1 MKNFFIILAMKI
13 LNLILKICHKN
24 GGNFL
29 GKIAYDWNPEIF
41 KYFKVDCPVIAVS
54 ATNGKT
60 MTNNCIGYTLKT
72 AGNKVISNVEGNNM
86 ETGILSTILKNC
98 TLTGKIK
105 ADYLVFEVDESY
117 IPVVFKDFRLDT
129 LVILNFFRD
138 QLDRNGEVESLI
150 LRINEFL
157 KTYNGNLILNNDDP
171 NVSRLGQANP
181 NNKNIYYFSVDK
193 YQFATE
199 HIKEAGEG
207 KFCPFCKTRLEYEY
221 YQYSHV
227 GKFKCPNCNFGDN
240 KIYKLATNVDLK
252 NRCFD
257 IDGNTYK
264 INGNSIYLIYNYTA
278 VYSVCS
284 LYDISNDVVKKAFS
298 TFTLNNGRLEEIK
311 IIDVPTIINLAKNPT
326 GSNVSLRILN
336 EDDSEKE
343 LLFVLNDNI
352 ADGFDVSWIWDI
364 NFNNLNNVTR
374 IITSGTRAYDI
385 AIRIKTS
392 GFTAEKI
399 EPYLNLEDAVKA
411 LYKTDIKK
419 YVIANYT
426 SLQPTR
432 HELKRFDEMSKN
444 NDVTNV
450 KTSDISKKEAI
461 KSNIENTEM
470 NPKEVLQ
477 NIDNTDNTDNLNYQD
492 NEEKSIKILYLYP
505 DMLELYGDYGNIQVL
520 KYRIESRGYK
530 AIIDRYSIG
539 DTAPNFN
546 DYDIVFAGGG
556 ADNEQS
562 ILAEDLV
569 KYKDNIKDA
578 VKNGVFFLL
587 ICGAYQLF
595 GKYYKGVEGN
605 IIPGLEVFDY
615 YTVANP
621 DRKKRCIGN
630 IVIDAT
636 LDANINIKKSTN
648 SNDDSSDNIENL
660 NLKTKVIGFENHGGQ
675 TFDISNFF
683 GNVLFGN
690 GNKFGDSEEGFFENN
705 VIATYLHGPLL
716 SKNPELC
723 DYIIRYCLDRKYN
736 ENIELE
742 PLNDEFENFCR
753 EQLLNRFLKK

>member
-29 GKIAYDWNPEIF
+29 GKIAFDWNPEIF
-41 KYFKVDCPVIAVS
+41 KYFKVNCPVIAIS

-72 AGNKVISNVEGNNM
+72 AGNKVVSNVEGNNM

-157 KTYNGNLILNNDDP
+157 KTYNGNLVLNNDDP
-171 NVSRLGQANP
+171 NVARLGQANP
-181 NNKNIYYFSVDK
+181 SNNNVYYFSVDK
-193 YQFATE
+193 YKFATE
-199 HIKEAGEG
+199 QIKEAGEG

-240 KIYKLATNVDLK
+240 EIYKLATNVDLK

-284 LYDISNDVVKKAFS
+284 LYGISNDVVKRAFS
-298 TFTLNNGRLEEIK
+298 TFALNNGRLEEIT
-311 IIDVPTIINLAKNPT
+311 IHGVPTIINLAKNPT

-336 EDDSEKE
+336 EDDSQKE

-364 NFNNLNNVTR
+364 NFNNLNNVSR
-374 IITSGTRAYDI
+374 IVTSGTRAYDI

-392 GFTAEKI
+392 GFPAEKI
-399 EPYLNLEDAVKA
+399 EPYFNLEDAVKA
-411 LYKTDIKK
+411 LYKTDVKK

-432 HELKRFDEMSKN
+432 HELKKFDEMNKN
-444 NDVTNV
+444 NNVTDTN
-450 KTSDISKKEAI
+450 TNTDDISKVKNPEVDAKEI
-461 KSNIENTEM
+461 S
-470 NPKEVLQ
+470 Q
-477 NIDNTDNTDNLNYQD
+477 NFEDSQSQD

-539 DTAPNFN
+539 DATPDFN

-569 KYKDNIKDA
+569 KYKENIKEA
-578 VKNGVFFLL
+578 VNNGVFFLL

-630 IVIDAT
+630 IVIEANLGQDNNI
-636 LDANINIKKSTN
+636 LNDANFDTN
-648 SNDDSSDNIENL
+648 TNNSDKFENL
-660 NLKTKVIGFENHGGQ
+660 SLKTKVIGFENHGGQ
-675 TFDISNFF
+675 TFDISNSF

-716 SKNPELC
+716 SKNPVLC
-723 DYIIRYCLDRKYN
+723 DYIIKYCLDRKYN
-736 ENIELE
+736 ENIALD
-742 PLNDEFENFCR
+742 PLNDEFENLCR
-753 EQLLNRFLKK
+753 EQLLNRFLSKN

>member
-13 LNLILKICHKN
+13 LNIILKICHKN

-41 KYFKVDCPVIAVS
+41 KYFKVSCPVIAVS

-157 KTYNGNLILNNDDP
+157 KNYNGNLILNNDDP
-171 NVSRLGQANP
+171 NVARLGQANP
-181 NNKNIYYFSVDK
+181 SNKKIYYFSVDK

-199 HIKEAGEG
+199 QIKEAGEG
-207 KFCPFCKTRLEYEY
+207 KFCPFCKSRLEYEY

-240 KIYKLATNVDLK
+240 EIYKLATNVDLK

-284 LYDISNDVVKKAFS
+284 LYGISNNIVKKAFS
-298 TFTLNNGRLEEIK
+298 TFALNNGRLEEIK
-311 IIDVPTIINLAKNPT
+311 INNVPTIINLAKNPT

-336 EDDSEKE
+336 EDESEKE

-364 NFNNLNNVTR
+364 NFNNLNNVSR

-385 AIRIKTS
+385 AIRVKTS
-392 GFTAEKI
+392 GFPAENI

-411 LYKTDIKK
+411 LYKTNVKK

-432 HELKRFDEMSKN
+432 HELKKFDETNKN
-444 NDVTNV
+444 NIVENIAFTNQENSNNIS
-450 KTSDISKKEAI
+450 SDIDTI
-461 KSNIENTEM
+461 R
-470 NPKEVLQ
+470 Q
-477 NIDNTDNTDNLNYQD
+477 N
-492 NEEKSIKILYLYP
+492 NETNSDCPNCLKILYLYP

-520 KYRIESRGYK
+520 KYRIESRGYQ

-539 DTAPNFN
+539 DDAPNFN

-569 KYKDNIKDA
+569 KYKENIQEA
-578 VKNGVFFLL
+578 VQNGVFFLL

-595 GKYYKGVEGN
+595 GKYYKGVDGN

-630 IVIDAT
+630 IVIDA
-636 LDANINIKKSTN
+636 
-648 SNDDSSDNIENL
+648 NL
-660 NLKTKVIGFENHGGQ
+660 NNLKTKVIGFENHGGQ
-675 TFDISNFF
+675 TFDISNSF
-683 GNVLFGN
+683 GKVLFGN
-690 GNKFGDSEEGFFENN
+690 GNKFGDSEEGFFKNN

-723 DYIIRYCLDRKYN
+723 DYIIKYCLDRKYN
-736 ENIELE
+736 ENVSLK
-742 PLNDEFENFCR
+742 PLNDKFESLCR
-753 EQLLNRFLKK
+753 NQLLDRFLKEDKLN

>member
-29 GKIAYDWNPEIF
+29 GKIAFDWNPEIF
-41 KYFKVDCPVIAVS
+41 KYFKVNCPVIAVS

-72 AGNKVISNVEGNNM
+72 AGNKVVSNIEGNNM

-157 KTYNGNLILNNDDP
+157 KTYTGNLILNNDDP
-171 NVSRLGQANP
+171 NVARLGQANP
-181 NNKNIYYFSVDK
+181 NNKNVYYFSVDK
-193 YQFATE
+193 YKFATE
-199 HIKEAGEG
+199 QIKEAGEG

-240 KIYKLATNVDLK
+240 EIFKLATNVDLK

-257 IDGNTYK
+257 IDENTYK

-284 LYDISNDVVKKAFS
+284 LYGISNDIVKKAFS
-298 TFTLNNGRLEEIK
+298 TFALNNGRLEEIK
-311 IIDVPTIINLAKNPT
+311 INGVPTIIKKKKNPT

-364 NFNNLNNVTR
+364 NFDNLNNVSR

-392 GFTAEKI
+392 GFPAEKI

-411 LYKTDIKK
+411 LYKTDVKK

-432 HELKRFDEMSKN
+432 HELKKFDEMNK
-444 NDVTNV
+444 
-450 KTSDISKKEAI
+450 DISNNVE
-461 KSNIENTEM
+461 SNEIETINKFDNELF
-470 NPKEVLQ
+470 LQ
-477 NIDNTDNTDNLNYQD
+477 NNK
-492 NEEKSIKILYLYP
+492 EKSIKILYLYP

-569 KYKDNIKDA
+569 KYKDNIKEA
-578 VKNGVFFLL
+578 VNNGVFFLL

-630 IVIDAT
+630 IVIEANLCASNISDA
-636 LDANINIKKSTN
+636 D
-648 SNDDSSDNIENL
+648 SNDVLE

-675 TFDISNFF
+675 TFDISNSF

-690 GNKFGDSEEGFFENN
+690 GNKFGDSEEGFFKNN

-723 DYIIRYCLDRKYN
+723 DYIIKYCLDRKYN
-736 ENIELE
+736 ENIVLE
-742 PLNDEFENFCR
+742 PLNDEFENLCR
-753 EQLLNRFLKK
+753 EQLLNRFLG

>member
-1 MKNFFIILAMKI
+1 MKNFFIILSMKI

-41 KYFKVDCPVIAVS
+41 KYFKVNCPVIAVS

-72 AGNKVISNVEGNNM
+72 AGNRVVSNVEGNNM

-150 LRINEFL
+150 LRINDFL

-171 NVSRLGQANP
+171 NVARLGQANP
-181 NNKNIYYFSVDK
+181 NNENIYYFSVDK
-193 YQFATE
+193 YKFATE
-199 HIKEAGEG
+199 QIKEAGEG

-227 GKFKCPNCNFGDN
+227 GRFKCPNCNFGDN
-240 KIYKLATNVDLK
+240 EIYKLATNVDLK

-257 IDGNTYK
+257 IDENTYK

-284 LYDISNDVVKKAFS
+284 LYGISNDVVKKAFS
-298 TFTLNNGRLEEIK
+298 TFALNNGRLEEIK
-311 IIDVPTIINLAKNPT
+311 INGIPTIINLAKNPT

-392 GFTAEKI
+392 GIPAEKI

-432 HELKRFDEMSKN
+432 HELKKFDEMSKN
-444 NDVTNV
+444 NTVTDA
-450 KTSDISKKEAI
+450 KTSDISKKEEI
-461 KSNIENTEM
+461 KANVKNSEIDT
-470 NPKEVLQ
+470 KEALQ
-477 NIDNTDNTDNLNYQD
+477 SIDNTDNSENQD
-492 NEEKSIKILYLYP
+492 NKEKSIKILYLYP

-520 KYRIESRGYK
+520 KYRIESRGCK

-539 DTAPNFN
+539 NAAPNFN

-578 VKNGVFFLL
+578 VNNGVFFLL

-630 IVIDAT
+630 IVIDTT
-636 LDANINIKKSTN
+636 LDANINIEKSAN
-648 SNDDSSDNIENL
+648 SNEYSSDNIDTL

-675 TFDISNFF
+675 TFDISNSF

-723 DYIIRYCLDRKYN
+723 DYIIKYCLNRKYN
-736 ENIELE
+736 ENVELE
-742 PLNDEFENFCR
+742 PLNDEFENLCR
-753 EQLLNRFLKK
+753 KQLLNRFLEKN

>member
-13 LNLILKICHKN
+13 LNIILKICHKN

-41 KYFKVDCPVIAVS
+41 KYFKVSCPVIAVS

-72 AGNKVISNVEGNNM
+72 AEKKIVSNVEGNNM

-138 QLDRNGEVESLI
+138 QLDRNGEIESLI

-171 NVSRLGQANP
+171 NVARLGQANP
-181 NNKNIYYFSVDK
+181 SNKNIYYFSVDK

-199 HIKEAGEG
+199 QIKEAGEG
-207 KFCPFCKTRLEYEY
+207 KFCPFCKTKLEYEY

-257 IDGNTYK
+257 IEGNTYK

-284 LYDISNDVVKKAFS
+284 LYGISNDVVKKAFS
-298 TFTLNNGRLEEIK
+298 TFALNNGRLEEIK
-311 IIDVPTIINLAKNPT
+311 INGVQTIINLAKNPT

-336 EDDSEKE
+336 EDDDEKE

-364 NFNNLNNVTR
+364 NFNNLNNVSR

-392 GFTAEKI
+392 GFPTEKI

-411 LYKTDIKK
+411 LYKTNVKK

-432 HELKRFDEMSKN
+432 HELKKFGETNKN
-444 NDVTNV
+444 NIVENIAV
-450 KTSDISKKEAI
+450 NNQENNNNISSDIDTI
-461 KSNIENTEM
+461 R
-470 NPKEVLQ
+470 Q
-477 NIDNTDNTDNLNYQD
+477 N
-492 NEEKSIKILYLYP
+492 NETNSDCPNCLKILYLYP

-520 KYRIESRGYK
+520 KYRIESRGCQ
-530 AIIDRYSIG
+530 AVIDRYSIG
-539 DTAPNFN
+539 DDAPNFN

-569 KYKDNIKDA
+569 KYKENIKEA
-578 VKNGVFFLL
+578 VQNGVFFLL

-595 GKYYKGVEGN
+595 GKYYKGVDGN

-615 YTVANP
+615 YTVANS

-630 IVIDAT
+630 IVIDA
-636 LDANINIKKSTN
+636 
-648 SNDDSSDNIENL
+648 NL
-660 NLKTKVIGFENHGGQ
+660 NDLKTKVIGFENHGGQ
-675 TFDISNFF
+675 TFNISNSF
-683 GNVLFGN
+683 GKVLFGN

-723 DYIIRYCLDRKYN
+723 DYIIKYCLDRKYN
-736 ENIELE
+736 ENVSLK
-742 PLNDEFENFCR
+742 PLNDKFESLCR
-753 EQLLNRFLKK
+753 NQLLDRFLKEDKLN

>member
-29 GKIAYDWNPEIF
+29 GKIAFDWNPKIF
-41 KYFKVDCPVIAVS
+41 KYFKVNCPVIAVS

-72 AGNKVISNVEGNNM
+72 AGYKVVSNVEGNNM

-157 KTYNGNLILNNDDP
+157 KTYTGNLVLNSDDP
-171 NVSRLGQANP
+171 NVSRLGKANP
-181 NNKNIYYFSVDK
+181 SNENVYYFSVDK

-199 HIKEAGEG
+199 QIKEAGEG
-207 KFCPFCKTRLEYEY
+207 KFCPFCKTRLEYQY

-227 GKFKCPNCNFGDN
+227 GKFKCPTCNFGDN
-240 KIYKLATNVDLK
+240 EIYKLATNVDLK

-284 LYDISNDVVKKAFS
+284 LYNISNDIVKKSFE
-298 TFTLNNGRLEEIK
+298 TFALNNGRLEEIK
-311 IIDVPTIINLAKNPT
+311 IKNVPTIINLAKNPT

-364 NFNNLNNVTR
+364 NFDNLNNVSR

-392 GFTAEKI
+392 GFPAEKI

-411 LYKTDIKK
+411 LYKTNVKK

-432 HELKRFDEMSKN
+432 HELKKFDEMN
-444 NDVTNV
+444 IDV
-450 KTSDISKKEAI
+450 S
-461 KSNIENTEM
+461 NTESSDVDTIRQ
-470 NPKEVLQ
+470 K
-477 NIDNTDNTDNLNYQD
+477 
-492 NEEKSIKILYLYP
+492 NETNSDCPNCLKILYLYP

-530 AIIDRYSIG
+530 AIIDKYSIG
-539 DTAPNFN
+539 DDSPNFN

-569 KYKDNIKDA
+569 KYKDNIKEA
-578 VKNGVFFLL
+578 VENGVFFLL

-630 IVIDAT
+630 IVIESDLENT
-636 LDANINIKKSTN
+636 NIK
-648 SNDDSSDNIENL
+648 
-660 NLKTKVIGFENHGGQ
+660 TKIIGFENHGGQ
-675 TFDISNFF
+675 TFDISNSF

-690 GNKFGDSEEGFFENN
+690 GNKFGDTEEGFFKNN

-716 SKNPELC
+716 SKNPELA
-723 DYIIRYCLDRKYN
+723 DYIIKYCLDRKYGQSV
-736 ENIELE
+736 ELK
-742 PLNDEFENFCR
+742 PLNDEFENLCR
-753 EQLLNRFLKK
+753 NQLLNRFLEKN

>member
-29 GKIAYDWNPEIF
+29 GKIAFDWNPEIF
-41 KYFKVDCPVIAVS
+41 KYFKVNCPVIAVS

-72 AGNKVISNVEGNNM
+72 AGNKVVSNIEGNNM

-150 LRINEFL
+150 LRINAFL
-157 KTYNGNLILNNDDP
+157 KTYTGNLILNNDDP
-171 NVSRLGQANP
+171 NVARLGQANP
-181 NNKNIYYFSVDK
+181 NNKNVYFFSVDK
-193 YQFATE
+193 YKFATE
-199 HIKEAGEG
+199 QIKEAGEG

-240 KIYKLATNVDLK
+240 EIYKLATNVDLK

-257 IDGNTYK
+257 IDENTYK

-284 LYDISNDVVKKAFS
+284 LYGISNDIVKKAFS
-298 TFTLNNGRLEEIK
+298 TFALNNGRLEEIK
-311 IIDVPTIINLAKNPT
+311 INGVPTIINLAKNPT

-364 NFNNLNNVTR
+364 NFDNLNNVSR

-392 GFTAEKI
+392 GFPAEKI

-411 LYKTDIKK
+411 LYKTDVKK

-432 HELKRFDEMSKN
+432 HELKRFDEINKN
-444 NDVTNV
+444 NNITKVEISQKGKIKIDV
-450 KTSDISKKEAI
+450 
-461 KSNIENTEM
+461 ENTE
-470 NPKEVLQ
+470 
-477 NIDNTDNTDNLNYQD
+477 IDAKGTIQSISNTDNLKYQ
-492 NEEKSIKILYLYP
+492 NNKEKSIKILYLYP

-546 DYDIVFAGGG
+546 DYDIIFAGGG

-569 KYKDNIKDA
+569 KYKDNIKEA
-578 VKNGVFFLL
+578 VNNGVFFLL

-630 IVIDAT
+630 IVIET
-636 LDANINIKKSTN
+636 NLCTSNILDADST
-648 SNDDSSDNIENL
+648 DVLE

-675 TFDISNFF
+675 TFDISNSF

-690 GNKFGDSEEGFFENN
+690 GNKFGDSEEGFFKNN

-723 DYIIRYCLDRKYN
+723 DYIIKYCLDRKYN
-736 ENIELE
+736 ENIVLE
-742 PLNDEFENFCR
+742 HLNDEFENLCR
-753 EQLLNRFLKK
+753 EQLLNRFLG

>member
-29 GKIAYDWNPEIF
+29 GKIAFDWNPEIF
-41 KYFKVDCPVIAVS
+41 KYFKVNCPVIAVS

-72 AGNKVISNVEGNNM
+72 AGKKVVSNIEGNNM

-150 LRINEFL
+150 LRINDFL

-171 NVSRLGQANP
+171 NVARLGQANP
-181 NNKNIYYFSVDK
+181 SNNNVYYFSVDK
-193 YQFATE
+193 YKFATE
-199 HIKEAGEG
+199 KIKEAGEG

-240 KIYKLATNVDLK
+240 EIYKLATNVDLK
-252 NRCFD
+252 NKCFD

-284 LYDISNDVVKKAFS
+284 LYDISNDVVKIAFS
-298 TFTLNNGRLEEIK
+298 NFVLNNGRLEEIT
-311 IIDVPTIINLAKNPT
+311 IHGVPTIINLAKNPT

-336 EDDSEKE
+336 EDDSQKE

-364 NFNNLNNVTR
+364 NFNNLNNVSR
-374 IITSGTRAYDI
+374 IVTSGTRAYDI

-392 GFTAEKI
+392 GFPAEKI
-399 EPYLNLEDAVKA
+399 EPYLSLEDAVKA
-411 LYKTDIKK
+411 LYNTDVKK

-432 HELKRFDEMSKN
+432 HELKKFDEVNKHTDINISNAELNNGDIMQNNPTDQNDDLNNANIVNIVKQNNETNFDCSK
-444 NDVTNV
+444 
-450 KTSDISKKEAI
+450 S
-461 KSNIENTEM
+461 
-470 NPKEVLQ
+470 L
-477 NIDNTDNTDNLNYQD
+477 
-492 NEEKSIKILYLYP
+492 KILYLYP

-539 DTAPNFN
+539 DVAPNFN

-562 ILAEDLV
+562 IWADDLV
-569 KYKDNIKDA
+569 KYKENIKDA
-578 VKNGVFFLL
+578 VDNGVFFLL

-630 IVIDAT
+630 IVIE
-636 LDANINIKKSTN
+636 ANLSST
-648 SNDDSSDNIENL
+648 SLENL
-660 NLKTKVIGFENHGGQ
+660 DSKNENTCLKTKVIGFENHGGQ
-675 TFDISNFF
+675 TFDISNSF

-690 GNKFGDSEEGFFENN
+690 GNKFGDSEEGFFKTN

-723 DYIIRYCLDRKYN
+723 DYIIKYCLDRKYN
-736 ENIELE
+736 ENVALE
-742 PLNDEFENFCR
+742 PLNDEFENLCR
-753 EQLLNRFLKK
+753 EQLLNRFLEKN

>member
-29 GKIAYDWNPEIF
+29 GKIAFDLNPEIF
-41 KYFKVDCPVIAVS
+41 KYFKVNCPVIAVS

-72 AGNKVISNVEGNNM
+72 AGNKVVSNVEGNNM

-117 IPVVFKDFRLDT
+117 IPVVFKAFRLDT

-171 NVSRLGQANP
+171 NVARLGHANP
-181 NNKNIYYFSVDK
+181 DNSNVYYFSVDK
-193 YQFATE
+193 YKFATE
-199 HIKEAGEG
+199 QIKEAGEG

-240 KIYKLATNVDLK
+240 EIYKLATNVDLK

-284 LYDISNDVVKKAFS
+284 LYGISNDVIKKAFS
-298 TFTLNNGRLEEIK
+298 TFALNNGRLEEIK
-311 IIDVPTIINLAKNPT
+311 IHGVPTIINLAKNPT

-364 NFNNLNNVTR
+364 NFNNLNNVSR

-392 GFTAEKI
+392 GFPAEKI
-399 EPYLNLEDAVKA
+399 EPYLNLEDAVNA
-411 LYKTDIKK
+411 FYKTDVKK

-432 HELKRFDEMSKN
+432 HELKKFNETNKN
-444 NDVTNV
+444 NNVTDVE
-450 KTSDISKKEAI
+450 TSDISKKEEI
-461 KSNIENTEM
+461 KANVENTEIDT
-470 NPKEVLQ
+470 KESLQ
-477 NIDNTDNTDNLNYQD
+477 SIDNTDNSENQD
-492 NEEKSIKILYLYP
+492 NKDKSIKILYLYP

-530 AIIDRYSIG
+530 SIIDRYSIG
-539 DTAPNFN
+539 DAAPNFN

-569 KYKDNIKDA
+569 KYKDNIKEA
-578 VKNGVFFLL
+578 VNNGVFFLL

-630 IVIDAT
+630 IVIE
-636 LDANINIKKSTN
+636 ANLKNLN
-648 SNDDSSDNIENL
+648 NDTYSSDSNI
-660 NLKTKVIGFENHGGQ
+660 KTKVIGFENHGGQ
-675 TFDISNFF
+675 TFDISNSF

-723 DYIIRYCLDRKYN
+723 DFIIKYCLNRKYN

-742 PLNDEFENFCR
+742 PLNDEFENLCR
-753 EQLLNRFLKK
+753 EQLLNRFLGKN

>member
-1 MKNFFIILAMKI
+1 MKNFFIILSMKI

-41 KYFKVDCPVIAVS
+41 KYFKVNCPVIAVS

-72 AGNKVISNVEGNNM
+72 AGNRVVSNVEGNNM

-171 NVSRLGQANP
+171 NVARLGQANP
-181 NNKNIYYFSVDK
+181 NNENIYYFSVDK
-193 YQFATE
+193 YKFATE
-199 HIKEAGEG
+199 QIKEAGEG

-240 KIYKLATNVDLK
+240 EIYKLATNVDLK

-257 IDGNTYK
+257 IDENTYK

-284 LYDISNDVVKKAFS
+284 LYGISNDVVKKAFS
-298 TFTLNNGRLEEIK
+298 TFALNNGRLEEIK
-311 IIDVPTIINLAKNPT
+311 INDVPTIINLAKNPT

-392 GFTAEKI
+392 GFPAEKI
-399 EPYLNLEDAVKA
+399 EPYLNLEDAVNA
-411 LYKTDIKK
+411 FYKTDIKK

-432 HELKRFDEMSKN
+432 HELKKFDEMSKN
-444 NDVTNV
+444 NTVTDA
-450 KTSDISKKEAI
+450 KTSDISKKEEI
-461 KSNIENTEM
+461 KANVKNSEIDT
-470 NPKEVLQ
+470 KEALQ
-477 NIDNTDNTDNLNYQD
+477 SIDNTDNSENQD
-492 NEEKSIKILYLYP
+492 NKEKSIKILYLYP

-539 DTAPNFN
+539 NAAPNFN

-578 VKNGVFFLL
+578 VNNGVFFLL

-630 IVIDAT
+630 IVIDTT
-636 LDANINIKKSTN
+636 LDANINIEKSAN
-648 SNDDSSDNIENL
+648 SNEYSSDNIDTL

-675 TFDISNFF
+675 TFDISNSF

-723 DYIIRYCLDRKYN
+723 DYIIKYCLDRKYN
-736 ENIELE
+736 GNIELE
-742 PLNDEFENFCR
+742 PLNDEFENLCR
-753 EQLLNRFLKK
+753 KQLLNRFLEKN

>member
-1 MKNFFIILAMKI
+1 MKNFFIILSMKI

-41 KYFKVDCPVIAVS
+41 KYFKVNCPVIAVS

-72 AGNKVISNVEGNNM
+72 AENKVVSNVEGNNM

-157 KTYNGNLILNNDDP
+157 KTYTGNLILNNDDP
-171 NVSRLGQANP
+171 NVARLGQANP
-181 NNKNIYYFSVDK
+181 NNENVYYYSVEK

-199 HIKEAGEG
+199 QIKEAGEG

-257 IDGNTYK
+257 IDGDTYK

-284 LYDISNDVVKKAFS
+284 LYGISNDVVKKAFS
-298 TFTLNNGRLEEIK
+298 TFALNNGRLEEIK
-311 IIDVPTIINLAKNPT
+311 INGVPTIINLAKNPT

-364 NFNNLNNVTR
+364 NFNNLNNVSR

-392 GFTAEKI
+392 GFPAEKI

-411 LYKTDIKK
+411 FYKTDVKK

-432 HELKRFDEMSKN
+432 HELKKFDEINKN
-444 NDVTNV
+444 NNATDVG
-450 KTSDISKKEAI
+450 TSDISKKEEI
-461 KSNIENTEM
+461 KANVKNSEIAT
-470 NPKEVLQ
+470 KEALQ
-477 NIDNTDNTDNLNYQD
+477 SIDNTDNSENQD
-492 NEEKSIKILYLYP
+492 NKEKSIKILYLYP

-530 AIIDRYSIG
+530 SIIDRYSIG
-539 DTAPNFN
+539 NAAPNFN

-578 VKNGVFFLL
+578 VNNGVFFLL

-636 LDANINIKKSTN
+636 LDANINIKKSAN
-648 SNDDSSDNIENL
+648 SNEYSSDNIDTL

-675 TFDISNFF
+675 TFDISNSF

-723 DYIIRYCLDRKYN
+723 DYIIKYCLNRKYN
-736 ENIELE
+736 ENIKLT
-742 PLNDEFENFCR
+742 PLNDEFENLCR
-753 EQLLNRFLKK
+753 EQLLNRFLEKN

>member
-13 LNLILKICHKN
+13 LNLVLKICHKN

-29 GKIAYDWNPEIF
+29 GKIAFDWNPEIF
-41 KYFKVDCPVIAVS
+41 KYFKVNCPVIAVS

-72 AGNKVISNVEGNNM
+72 AGNKVVSNVEGNNM

-150 LRINEFL
+150 LRINDFL

-171 NVSRLGQANP
+171 NVARLGQANP
-181 NNKNIYYFSVDK
+181 SNNNIYYFSVDK
-193 YQFATE
+193 YKFATE
-199 HIKEAGEG
+199 KIKEAGEG

-240 KIYKLATNVDLK
+240 EIYKLATNVDLK

-298 TFTLNNGRLEEIK
+298 TFALNNGRLEEIT
-311 IIDVPTIINLAKNPT
+311 IHGVPTIINLAKNPT

-336 EDDSEKE
+336 EDDAQKE

-364 NFNNLNNVTR
+364 NFNNLNNVSR
-374 IITSGTRAYDI
+374 IVTSGTRAYDI

-392 GFTAEKI
+392 GFPAEKI
-399 EPYLNLEDAVKA
+399 EPYFNLEDAVKA
-411 LYKTDIKK
+411 LYKTDVKK

-432 HELKRFDEMSKN
+432 HELKKFDEMNKN
-444 NDVTNV
+444 NNVTDTN
-450 KTSDISKKEAI
+450 TNTDDISKVKNPEVDAKEI
-461 KSNIENTEM
+461 S
-470 NPKEVLQ
+470 Q
-477 NIDNTDNTDNLNYQD
+477 NFEDSQSQD

-539 DTAPNFN
+539 DGAPNFN

-569 KYKDNIKDA
+569 KYKENIKEA
-578 VKNGVFFLL
+578 VNNGVFFLL

-630 IVIDAT
+630 IVIDAN
-636 LDANINIKKSTN
+636 LRS
-648 SNDDSSDNIENL
+648 SNNDTDSSESNT
-660 NLKTKVIGFENHGGQ
+660 KTKVIGFENHGGQ
-675 TFDISNFF
+675 TFDISNSF

-690 GNKFGDSEEGFFENN
+690 GNKFGDSEEGFFKDN

-723 DYIIRYCLDRKYN
+723 DYIIKYCLNRKYN
-736 ENIELE
+736 ENITLE
-742 PLNDEFENFCR
+742 SLNDEFENLCR
-753 EQLLNRFLKK
+753 EQLLNRFLG